1 MSFNVTNGGLG
12 ITDRY
17 WGTAKRS
24 RPRQVDFPTLVVKNA
39 GHKLYAL
46 VSREIWSCGIAEDS
60 S

>member
-24 RPRQVDFPTLVVKNA
+24 RP
-39 GHKLYAL
+39 KLDKGKWIFQL
-46 VSREIWSCGIAEDS
+46 SW
-60 S
+60 